1 MRWLPLP
8 KEADYQLDRRCPR
21 ADRGRLVA
29 RAGRSVDLASIRAV
43 DPENSPLNRSYIVLL
58 EQEAARRYHA
68 ALAARLAADIRADGT
83 AGDLEASGQLTWSL
97 ARAARRWERTLM
109 ALDRPLPPGLLA
121 ATEHVTPQAQA

>member
-1 MRWLPLP
+1 
-8 KEADYQLDRRCPR
+8 
-21 ADRGRLVA
+21 VA
-29 RAGRSVDLASIRAV
+29 RAGRAVDLASIRAV

-97 ARAARRWERTLM
+97 ARAARRWER
-109 ALDRPLPPGLLA
+109 DRARHASSPGVIGNGRA
-121 ATEHVTPQAQA
+121 CC